1 MGQSERDE
9 LSAKVG
15 KGYAARTS
23 KAGNKRDAEQL
34 AEEGMETITLVY
46 RKGAT
51 ALDGLK
57 DMAKQLRRL
66 PTVDLELPTVGT
78 LLQMPWNLS
87 RCLHL
92 SRRPSC
98 RACTVDLELPTVL
111 RPSAKGVVP

>member
-1 MGQSERDE
+1 M

-66 PTVDLELPTVGT
+66 PTVDLELPTVST
-78 LLQMPWNLS
+78 LLQTPWNLNSCLHHS
-87 RCLHL
+87 RCA
-92 SRRPSC
+92 SC
-98 RACTVDLELPTVL
+98 RACTPCLQTKSVTYCLWRLSRRHE
-111 RPSAKGVVP
+111 